1 MTTVTIIS
9 ICLAVVL
16 AFFLGRCM
24 YIGKRRANRVVKQ
37 KDEIKK
43 LNHRLDKI
51 ADSSKYDRYYEIE
64 EDELGNAYNVNMKVY
79 IRVSTYVGEH
89 IDTVCYC
96 LIKSFPFEDD
106 KEFAL
111 NEATELLDKLNER

>member
-24 YIGKRRANRVVKQ
+24 YISKRRANRVAKQ

-43 LNHRLDKI
+43 LK
-51 ADSSKYDRYYEIE
+51 DR
-64 EDELGNAYNVNMKVY
+64 
-79 IRVSTYVGEH
+79 
-89 IDTVCYC
+89 
-96 LIKSFPFEDD
+96 KSVV
-106 KEFAL
+106 
-111 NEATELLDKLNER
+111 

>member
-16 AFFLGRCM
+16 AFFLGRYM
-24 YIGKRRANRVVKQ
+24 YISNRRANRVAKQ

-79 IRVSTYVGEH
+79 IRVSTYAGEH

-111 NEATELLDKLNER
+111 NEATELLDKLNEK

>member
-1 MTTVTIIS
+1 MTVITITA
-9 ICLAVVL
+9 ICLTAIL

-24 YIGKRRANRVVKQ
+24 YISSRRYTRLTKQ
-37 KDEIKK
+37 NEEIKK
-43 LNHRLDKI
+43 LNHRLDTI

-64 EDELGNAYNVNMKVY
+64 EDEQSDAYNVNMKVY
-79 IRVSTYVGEH
+79 VRVFTYAGEH

-106 KEFAL
+106 KEFAF
-111 NEATELLDKLNER
+111 NQASELLDKLNEK